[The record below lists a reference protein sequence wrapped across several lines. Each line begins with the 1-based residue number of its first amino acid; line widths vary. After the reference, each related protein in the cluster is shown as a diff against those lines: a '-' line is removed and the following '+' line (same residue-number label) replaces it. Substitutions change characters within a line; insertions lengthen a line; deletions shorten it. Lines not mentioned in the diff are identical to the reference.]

1 MTSEGVTLFCEQ
13 EEWAVKETSQLSCA
27 SPSLYWNKPLLPL
40 MNASPLCTWE
50 KALFRLLPCSNTNV
64 EMGLDS
70 VQVCIML
77 HIIWLS
83 CCALGLL
90 AISTSR
96 TENLASS
103 MSHCAFLADMHRE
116 SKSKSMGCFIIHCSI
131 QNMLLPKQTD
141 GSLLSGNRAKLLS
154 HTKSWHSHQFSR
166 ELHKTLATVHW
177 VQDDL
182 SSRQHI
188 RD

>member
-1 MTSEGVTLFCEQ
+1 MQAHFALEKKLF
-13 EEWAVKETSQLSCA
+13 
-27 SPSLYWNKPLLPL
+27 
-40 MNASPLCTWE
+40 
-50 KALFRLLPCSNTNV
+50 FGLLPCSNTNV

-70 VQVCIML
+70 GWVCIML

-116 SKSKSMGCFIIHCSI
+116 SKSKSMGCFVIHCSI
-131 QNMLLPKQTD
+131 QHMLLPKQTD

-154 HTKSWHSHQFSR
+154 HRKSWHSHQFSR
-166 ELHKTLATVHW
+166 MLHKTHGNSA
-177 VQDDL
+177 L
-182 SSRQHI
+182 SSRWFKFQTAHQRLGQNSQLLARKI
-188 RD
+188 SGRLGKGDMSLGPWQVEERKQCSR